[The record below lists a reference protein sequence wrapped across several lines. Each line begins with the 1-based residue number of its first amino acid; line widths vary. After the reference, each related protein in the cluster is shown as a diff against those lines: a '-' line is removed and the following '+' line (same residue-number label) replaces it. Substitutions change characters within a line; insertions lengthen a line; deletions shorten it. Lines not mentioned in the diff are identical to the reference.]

1 MFIIEKKN
9 ILELVLNDINDYIQK
24 NSVNPNEKMSDRFI
38 GANGLCFLVTNAIIR
53 LQSQHIMFIPILQ
66 DIQKVNQ
73 IEFEEL
79 KFYKPFYEKE
89 RTDIQTLYDL
99 KLWYKKRIEVV
110 QKTIDYYNEELL
122 TSR

>member
-1 MFIIEKKN
+1 MIEKKK

-53 LQSQHIMFIPILQ
+53 LQSHILIMPTTFISILQ

-73 IEFEEL
+73 IEFEES
-79 KFYKPFYEKE
+79 KFYKPFFLEKE

-99 KLWYKKRIEVV
+99 KLWYEKRIIAV
-110 QKTIDYYNEELL
+110 QNTIDYYNKKK
-122 TSR
+122 